1 MRSQIEKRTNIN
13 LTGKEIESLEILSK
27 MPWFKGWTKSDLI
40 RQAINVYARE
50 MEELFP
56 ETRYD
61 GEEAELI
68 TEEDELPF

>member
-27 MPWFKGWTKSDLI
+27 MPRFKGWTKSDLI
-40 RQAINVYARE
+40 RQAINVYTRE
-50 MEELFP
+50 MEEPLP
-56 ETRYD
+56 ETKD
-61 GEEAELI
+61 NGEEPDLI

>member
-13 LTGKEIESLEILSK
+13 LTGKEIESLENLSK
-27 MPWFKGWTKSDLI
+27 MPRFKGWKKSDLI

-56 ETRYD
+56 ETRDD

>member
-13 LTGKEIESLEILSK
+13 LTCKEIESLEILSK
-27 MPWFKGWTKSDLI
+27 MPRFKGWKKSDLM

-56 ETRYD
+56 ETRDD

-68 TEEDELPF
+68 TEEDKLPF

>member
-13 LTGKEIESLEILSK
+13 LTSKEIESLEILSK
-27 MPWFKGWTKSDLI
+27 MPRFKGWTKSDLM
-40 RQAINVYARE
+40 RQAINVYTRE

-56 ETRYD
+56 ETRDD
-61 GEEAELI
+61 GEEPEFI

>member
-27 MPWFKGWTKSDLI
+27 MPRFKGWKKSDLI

-56 ETRYD
+56 ETRDD

>member
-27 MPWFKGWTKSDLI
+27 MPRFKGWTKSDLM

-56 ETRYD
+56 ETRDD
-61 GEEAELI
+61 GEEPELI

>member
-27 MPWFKGWTKSDLI
+27 MPRFKGWTKSDLM

-56 ETRYD
+56 ETRD
-61 GEEAELI
+61 NGEEAELI
-68 TEEDELPF
+68 TEEDKLPF

>member
-1 MRSQIEKRTNIN
+1 MRSQIVKRVNIN
-13 LTGKEIESLEILSK
+13 LTGKEMESLEILSK
-27 MPWFKGWTKSDLI
+27 MPRFKGWKKSDLI

-50 MEELFP
+50 IEELFP
-56 ETRYD
+56 ETRDD

>member
-1 MRSQIEKRTNIN
+1 MRSQIKKRTNIN
-13 LTGKEIESLEILSK
+13 LTDKEIESLENLSK
-27 MPWFKGWTKSDLI
+27 MPRFKGWKKSDLI

-56 ETRYD
+56 ETRDD

-68 TEEDELPF
+68 TEEDKLPF

>member
-13 LTGKEIESLEILSK
+13 LTGKEIESLENLSK
-27 MPWFKGWTKSDLI
+27 MPRFKGWKKSDLI

-50 MEELFP
+50 MKELFP
-56 ETRYD
+56 ETRDD

>member
-1 MRSQIEKRTNIN
+1 MRSQIEKRININ

-27 MPWFKGWTKSDLI
+27 MPRFKGWTKSDLI
-40 RQAINVYARE
+40 RQAINAYTSE

-56 ETRYD
+56 ETRD
-61 GEEAELI
+61 NGEEPELI

>member
-27 MPWFKGWTKSDLI
+27 MPRFKGWKKSDLI

-56 ETRYD
+56 ETWAD
-61 GEEAELI
+61 EEEAELI
-68 TEEDELPF
+68 TEEDKLPF

>member
-27 MPWFKGWTKSDLI
+27 MPRFKGWKKSDLI

-50 MEELFP
+50 MGEYFP
-56 ETRYD
+56 KQETM
-61 GEEAELI
+61 EKKQNS
-68 TEEDELPF
+68 

>member
-27 MPWFKGWTKSDLI
+27 MPRFKGWKKSDLI
-40 RQAINVYARE
+40 RQAINVYSRE

-56 ETRYD
+56 ETRD
-61 GEEAELI
+61 NGKEAELI

>member
-13 LTGKEIESLEILSK
+13 LTSKEIKSLEILSK
-27 MPWFKGWTKSDLI
+27 MPRFKGWTKSDLM
-40 RQAINVYARE
+40 RQTINEYTRE

-56 ETRYD
+56 ETKDD
-61 GEEAELI
+61 GEEPELI

>member
-1 MRSQIEKRTNIN
+1 MRSQIEKRRNIN

-27 MPWFKGWTKSDLI
+27 MSRFKGWTKSDLI

-56 ETRYD
+56 EARDD

>member
-27 MPWFKGWTKSDLI
+27 MPRFKGWKKSDLI
-40 RQAINVYARE
+40 RNAINVYARE

-56 ETRYD
+56 EIRDD

-68 TEEDELPF
+68 SEEDELPF

>member
-13 LTGKEIESLEILSK
+13 LTSKEIKSLEILSK
-27 MPWFKGWTKSDLI
+27 MPRFKGWTKSDLM
-40 RQAINVYARE
+40 RQAINVYTRE

-56 ETRYD
+56 ETRD
-61 GEEAELI
+61 NGEEPELI

>member
-27 MPWFKGWTKSDLI
+27 MPRFKGWKKSDLI

-56 ETRYD
+56 ETRDY
-61 GEEAELI
+61 EEEPELI

>member
-27 MPWFKGWTKSDLI
+27 MPRFKGWKKSDLI
-40 RQAINVYARE
+40 RQAINVYAIE
-50 MEELFP
+50 MEKLFP
-56 ETRYD
+56 ETRDD
-61 GEEAELI
+61 GEEAGLI

>member
-13 LTGKEIESLEILSK
+13 LTNKEIESMEILSK
-27 MPWFKGWTKSDLI
+27 MPRFKGWTKSDLM

-56 ETRYD
+56 ETRDD
-61 GEEAELI
+61 GEEPELI

>member
-1 MRSQIEKRTNIN
+1 
-13 LTGKEIESLEILSK
+13 
-27 MPWFKGWTKSDLI
+27 MPRFKGWTKNDLM

-56 ETRYD
+56 ETRD
-61 GEEAELI
+61 DREEPELI

>member
-13 LTGKEIESLEILSK
+13 LTSKEIESLEILSK
-27 MPWFKGWTKSDLI
+27 MPRLKGWTKSDLI

-56 ETRYD
+56 ETRDD

>member
-13 LTGKEIESLEILSK
+13 LTGKEIESLEILTK
-27 MPWFKGWTKSDLI
+27 MPRFKGWKKSDLI

-56 ETRYD
+56 ETRDD

>member
-13 LTGKEIESLEILSK
+13 LTSKEIGSLEILSK
-27 MPWFKGWTKSDLI
+27 MPRFKGWKKSDLI

-56 ETRYD
+56 ETRD
-61 GEEAELI
+61 NGEEPELI

>member
-27 MPWFKGWTKSDLI
+27 MPRFKGWKKSDLI

-56 ETRYD
+56 ETRDD

-68 TEEDELPF
+68 TEEDKLPF

>member
-27 MPWFKGWTKSDLI
+27 MPRFKGWTKSDLI
-40 RQAINVYARE
+40 RQAINEYTRE
-50 MEELFP
+50 MEKLFP
-56 ETRYD
+56 ETRD
-61 GEEAELI
+61 NGEEAELI

>member
-27 MPWFKGWTKSDLI
+27 MPRFKGWKKSDLI

-56 ETRYD
+56 ETRDD

-68 TEEDELPF
+68 TEEDDLPF

>member
-27 MPWFKGWTKSDLI
+27 MPRFKGWKKSDLI

-50 MEELFP
+50 IEELFP
-56 ETRYD
+56 ETRD
-61 GEEAELI
+61 DEEEAELT

>member
-13 LTGKEIESLEILSK
+13 LTSKEIKSLEILSK
-27 MPWFKGWTKSDLI
+27 MPRFKGWTKSDLM

-56 ETRYD
+56 ETRDD
-61 GEEAELI
+61 GEEPELI

>member
-27 MPWFKGWTKSDLI
+27 IPRFKGWKKSDLI
-40 RQAINVYARE
+40 RQAINIYARE
-50 MEELFP
+50 MEEQFP
-56 ETRYD
+56 ETRDD
-61 GEEAELI
+61 GKEPELI